1 MSKMDGLSGPLPR
14 GLIGNN
20 RIVSHRYLTRDRK
33 VQQSLLDT
41 GWLVTVNFSTR
52 PYSLSQGLVVR
63 PMSFI
68 RCRSEARC

>member
-1 MSKMDGLSGPLPR
+1 MSKADRLSGPLQR
-14 GLIGNN
+14 GSIGNN

-33 VQQSLLDT
+33 VQQSQLDT

-52 PYSLSQGLVVR
+52 PYSLSEGLVVR

-68 RCRSEARC
+68 RCRLVARC